1 MQQALNHKHHIFFQR
16 VAPIIMNKKLIQC
29 SILFIYVRKKKYFIL
44 TFEQDSDVFFF
55 GNTVNNHTVPYRFC

>member
-29 SILFIYVRKKKYFIL
+29 SILFIYVRKKKYCIL
-44 TFEQDSDVFFF
+44 TFEQDSD

>member
-16 VAPIIMNKKLIQC
+16 VAPIIMNKKLRQC
-29 SILFIYVRKKKYFIL
+29 SILFIYVRKKKYCIL
-44 TFEQDSDVFFF
+44 TFEQDSD

>member
-55 GNTVNNHTVPYRFC
+55 W

>member
-44 TFEQDSDVFFF
+44 TFEQDSD